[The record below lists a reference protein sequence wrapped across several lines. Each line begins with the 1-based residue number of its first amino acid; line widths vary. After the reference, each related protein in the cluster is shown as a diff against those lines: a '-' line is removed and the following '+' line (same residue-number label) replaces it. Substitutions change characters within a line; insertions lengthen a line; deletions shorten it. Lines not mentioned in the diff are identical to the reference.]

1 MINEVSIL
9 GQEGR
14 RVRFF
19 DVDGLMILR
28 LRVYAPGEGE

>member
-1 MINEVSIL
+1 MIDEVSIL

-14 RVRFF
+14 QVRFF
-19 DVDGLMILR
+19 DVEGLMILR